1 MARPKKDSITINLR
15 IRRDLGEKLNQYAE
29 STGINKTAV
38 IEKGLEL
45 YFSKYGTLLD
55 RLEESDDKGEGSQK

>member
-15 IRRDLGEKLNQYAE
+15 IRRDLGEQLNKYAE

-45 YFSKYGTLLD
+45 YFSKFGTLLNE
-55 RLEESDDKGEGSQK
+55 LETNDEKKEDA